1 MAFPRIIRTNA
12 TVDIESVTVT
22 QGADGGTVET
32 FPTVVASA
40 VPVLISLFAVGRD
53 GSFGTDAHR
62 DRGTLSGSHA
72 SLGRSDVRLKV
83 ISGPATLGMD
93 GWYLR
98 VSDPT
103 SHPGGRMVPPRVQV
117 KWERIELPRQT

>member
-53 GSFGTDAHR
+53 GSFGTDACR
-62 DRGTLSGSHA
+62 DRGTLRGEHT
-72 SLGRSDVRLKV
+72 SLGRADVRLKV
-83 ISGPATLGMD
+83 VSGPATLGMA

-103 SHPGGRMVPPRVQV
+103 GHPGGRMVPPTVEV